1 MQHNRKGQLK
11 SGKIVSKELLTIN
24 LINSMSHKHFTPEQR
39 NELSALLRAK
49 LKQKDIARQLRK
61 NRTSIWREL
70 KRNKAK
76 KYDARIAKQLA
87 KERRIKANSRFRKL
101 ENNRWLRYYVVKKI
115 KKYWSPEQIAGR
127 LGNLY
132 PSDKTRHIG
141 KDSIYTFIYVKRQD
155 LVKYLRCQKGKYRRR
170 YGTRI
175 REKQREELKKRRID
189 TRPEI
194 VETKQRIGDWEG
206 DTVIGKDKKPAILT
220 HTERKSG
227 LILADKLE
235 RAIGEITREKT
246 IERFKHIPKNNKHTL
261 TYDNGSEFSE
271 YELTERE
278 MGMTIYF
285 AYPYHSWERGCNEN
299 ANGLLR
305 QFFPK
310 KSIFATITQEQIQK
324 AVKLLNSRPRKRHNY
339 LTPYEVFN
347 QRKECC
353 TLE

>member
-1 MQHNRKGQLK
+1 MPY
-11 SGKIVSKELLTIN
+11 
-24 LINSMSHKHFTPEQR
+24 KHFTLEQR

-49 LKQKDIARQLRK
+49 VKKKEIANILRK
-61 NRTSIWREL
+61 DRSTIWRER
-70 KRNKAK
+70 KKAETNGKYYVRKAK
-76 KYDARIAKQLA
+76 RLT
-87 KERRIKANSRFRKL
+87 KEKRIKANARFRKI
-101 ENNRWLRYYVVKKI
+101 ENDKYLRRCVVKKL

-127 LGNLY
+127 WN
-132 PSDKTRHIG
+132 KKHKRKHIG
-141 KDSIYTFIYVKRQD
+141 KDTIYKFIYGKRKD

-175 REKQREELKKRRID
+175 REKQREALKKRRID

-194 VETKQRIGDWEG
+194 VEQKQRIGDWEG
-206 DTVIGKDKKPAILT
+206 DTIQGKDKEQILT

-227 LILADKLE
+227 LILADKL
-235 RAIGEITREKT
+235 AVITAEETRKKTKARFKRIPREKKIT
-246 IERFKHIPKNNKHTL
+246 M
-261 TYDNGSEFSE
+261 TYDNGPTFSE

-278 MGMTIYF
+278 TGITIYF

-310 KSIFATITQEQIQK
+310 KTNFAAITQKDIQK
-324 AVKLLNSRPRKRHNY
+324 AVRLLNNRPRKRLNY

-347 QRKECC
+347 QKSECC